1 MQLIQRTI
9 EMYHRFEIAQ
19 VDRHFAKLKEM
30 TSPFHIQL
38 FHDLK
43 KTKRQRIN

>member
-30 TSPFHIQL
+30 TSPFHIQ
-38 FHDLK
+38 FFPRFK
-43 KTKRQRIN
+43 ENQETN